1 MTVPVNRAMMASQ
14 AATADSTQILQFPKD
29 ISTHG
34 MLMIFNQYTFIR
46 PTSSTSAQFTPLLN
60 ARNLGSVVEAPRG
73 AILLP
78 IPSTLIDKTSLRIQP
93 FSMAESFGGETAA
106 ALASAV
112 KTAASPNMTL
122 KDGWQF
128 SLPTGI
134 SPVDIVGLAK
144 RLQVGGNLA
153 WIDSISQGVGITQN
167 PKTSLLFKGV
177 DLKDYSF
184 EWTLAPTEQ
193 DESMLL
199 RRIIQK
205 LKANSLPDYNRE
217 SLTTSVMLSYPLT
230 VDIYLL
236 GVDPDYYLQFKRAM
250 IQNVTVNYTPH
261 GLSLLKG
268 GRPSAVNLS
277 ISLTEMDIHI
287 STDYGRSETWNNT
300 LTIDELLGNTEDR
313 R

>member
-1 MTVPVNRAMMASQ
+1 MTIPVNRAMMASQ
-14 AATADSTQILQFPKD
+14 AAATNSTQILQFPKD

-34 MLMIFNQYTFIR
+34 MLMIFNQYKFIR
-46 PTSSTSAQFTPLLN
+46 PTSADSAQFIPLLD
-60 ARNLGSVVEAPRG
+60 ARKLGSVVESPQG

-78 IPSTLIDKTSLRIQP
+78 IPNTLIDRTSLKIQP
-93 FSMAESFGGETAA
+93 FSLAESFGGETAA
-106 ALASAV
+106 ALTSAAV
-112 KTAASPNMTL
+112 SAASDPNKTL
-122 KDGWQF
+122 KTEWPF
-128 SLPTGI
+128 NFPTGI
-134 SPVDIVGLAK
+134 SPIDIIGLVK
-144 RLQVGGNLA
+144 RLQIGGNFA
-153 WIDSISQGVGITQN
+153 YIDSISQGTGVTQN

-199 RRIIQK
+199 RKIIRK

-236 GVDPDYYLQFKRAM
+236 GVDPDHYLQFKRAM
-250 IQNVTVNYTPH
+250 IQSVTVNYTPH

-277 ISLTEMDIHI
+277 VSLTEMDIHI
-287 STDYGRSETWNNT
+287 SKDYGRSEVWST
-300 LTIDELLGNTEDR
+300 LTTDEAVDFFTGP
-313 R
+313 